1 VNCNRTISQLPV
13 LPLKIT
19 TSDKNTLLESSKLK
33 AKNSANKRKRDV
45 NQLDNEDKNKNIL
58 TLVLITFLKLKFI
71 HIFQI

>member
-1 VNCNRTISQLPV
+1 MNCNRTISQLPV

>member
-1 VNCNRTISQLPV
+1 MNCNRTISQLPV

-19 TSDKNTLLESSKLK
+19 TSDKNTLLESSRLK

-45 NQLDNEDKNKNIL
+45 NQLDNEDKNKNTL
-58 TLVLITFLKLKFI
+58 TLVLIIFLKLKFI